1 MQTLH
6 KSPFIT
12 DLVPNESVTL
22 ESVGLISGK
31 CVQATVT
38 RGEDNAGVVFVLPD
52 AIRIHAKAFSVV
64 DARRG
69 VTLWDPTSK
78 LTLSIVEHFLAAVA
92 LVGLPDLEVH
102 LHAPEGGVPLELPL
116 LDGSSLPWFEAL
128 VQTFGWQEQT
138 LLYRVGRP
146 FFFKVN
152 EKIHLYALPS
162 DDLRLGYVLD
172 YPHQDLRHQ
181 WAYWD
186 FKDRSEAEARALLQ
200 ARTFGE
206 TAELPALLEQG
217 LAKGV
222 SLNNTLGL
230 NEDNQTYTAPLRMK
244 HEPLFHKMLDLLGD
258 FYLSEIPLAQVQ
270 GTFVA
275 FYAGHSSHLAFANA
289 LQEED
294 VLRLL

>member
-1 MQTLH
+1 MQTLNR
-6 KSPFIT
+6 SPYIT
-12 DLVPNESVTL
+12 NLVPQTSVTL
-22 ESVGLISGK
+22 ESAGLISGK
-31 CVQATVT
+31 LVRTT
-38 RGEDNAGVVFVLPD
+38 ITLGEENTGIVFVLPD

-69 VTLWDPTSK
+69 VTLWDPTSQ

-92 LVGLPDLEVH
+92 LVGITDLEVH
-102 LHAPEGGVPLELPL
+102 LHAPEGGVPCELPL
-116 LDGSSLPWFEAL
+116 LEGSSLPWFDAL
-128 VQTFGWQEQT
+128 VETFGWQEQVPV
-138 LLYRVGRP
+138 YKVVRP
-146 FFFKVN
+146 FFFQVN

-162 DDLRLGYVLD
+162 EYLRLGYVLD
-172 YPHQDLRHQ
+172 YAHKDLRHQ

-186 FKDRSEAEARALLQ
+186 FKDRSQAEARALLQ

-206 TAELPALLEQG
+206 TAELPAMLEQG

-222 SLNNTLGL
+222 SLENTLGL
-230 NEDNQTYTAPLRMK
+230 NEDNETYTTPLRLK
-244 HEPLFHKMLDLLGD
+244 NEPLFHKMLDLLGD

-289 LQEED
+289 LREED
-294 VLRLL
+294 MVICR